1 MSCWWTETTGS
12 RRDGSC
18 IGLQAANDAE
28 VLSGVTAGDRVV
40 VSDRSSLKPGIEVQP
55 QPVQGLEYQAGKEQ
69 Q

>member
-1 MSCWWTETTGS
+1 V
-12 RRDGSC
+12 
-18 IGLQAANDAE
+18 IGLQAAGDAE